1 MQNFLRFL
9 SLPLRFTVKAAG
21 QRFITQPPPARS
33 LDLSRA
39 SPFLLELTDYRLQA
53 GGLPPPPFPPTT
65 STSLPPTTFPH
76 VHSSVPQV
84 HRPLFQS
91 GTICTSGSSSGKSL
105 KLIYNCSRTDAQMER
120 GGGEGWGQRG
130 RWADV
135 TCQNCLQ
142 A

>member
-1 MQNFLRFL
+1 MQNFLHFL

-53 GGLPPPPFPPTT
+53 GGLPPPFPPPLAPL
-65 STSLPPTTFPH
+65 SRQPLSPTFTPL
-76 VHSSVPQV
+76 SPQL
-84 HRPLFQS
+84 HRPLLQS

-120 GGGEGWGQRG
+120 GGEGRGKRG

-135 TCQNCLQ
+135 TCHNCLQ